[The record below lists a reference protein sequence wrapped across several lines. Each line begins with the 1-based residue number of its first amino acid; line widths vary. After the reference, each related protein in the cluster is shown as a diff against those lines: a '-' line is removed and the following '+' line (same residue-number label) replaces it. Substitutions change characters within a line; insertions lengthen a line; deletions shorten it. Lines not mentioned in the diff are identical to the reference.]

1 MKNKKTTRGIRSVC
15 RETKEKFEVL
25 IGRTMSPFYREEIK
39 KKAGKEKK
47 RENAVFRFISILRS
61 VHHSVMVSLHI
72 ISFSLPQQPDI
83 QLTTS
88 VGQLE
93 IFPCGLEPSFHH
105 LPGCIDSDQ

>member
-1 MKNKKTTRGIRSVC
+1 MC
-15 RETKEKFEVL
+15 RETKEQFEVL
-25 IGRTMSPFYREEIK
+25 IEWTMSPFYREEIK
-39 KKAGKEKK
+39 KKAGGGERK
-47 RENAVFRFISILRS
+47 RENAVFRFISILGS